1 MKAYGDKISAGYMGN
16 KTQKPWCRCC
26 NGSYAK
32 VGRASN
38 KRNNER
44 GLKKSARQA
53 SKGAAEEQLYE
64 YLFDEVP
71 SMADT
76 IEQAE
81 KELAEEM
88 NGVIAEQFTIA
99 LRKIAPELG
108 WADSSEDDWWL
119 DGWLEMRGL
128 SKLTHKMRSWR

>member
-44 GLKKSARQA
+44 GLKKSARQV
-53 SKGAAEEQLYE
+53 SKDTTEEQLHE
-64 YLFDEVP
+64 YLFDEVSP
-71 SMADT
+71 MADV

-88 NGVIAEQFTIA
+88 NGIIAEQFTMA
-99 LRKIAPELG
+99 LKSVVPELS
-108 WADSSEDDWWL
+108 WADSSEDEWWL
-119 DGWLEMRGL
+119 DSGLETRGL
-128 SKLTHKMRSWR
+128 SKLTHKMRTWR